1 MIHSFSTPFVVDT
14 NVDCSVAYGGTGLM
28 RYLTLKCSIKDSALV
43 VKVRGLANDSIYYSK
58 FIGSSE
64 QLNCCLHKKYVI
76 QRFHLSY

>member
-1 MIHSFSTPFVVDT
+1 MIHSFSSPIEVDT
-14 NVDCSVAYGGTGLM
+14 NVDCSVAYDETGLT
-28 RYLTLKCSIKDSALV
+28 RYLTPKCSIKDSAPV
-43 VKVRGLANDSIYYSK
+43 VKGRGLANDSIYYSK

>member
-1 MIHSFSTPFVVDT
+1 MIHSFLNPFEVDT

-28 RYLTLKCSIKDSALV
+28 RYLTLKCSIEDSDPV
-43 VKVRGLANDSIYYSK
+43 VKGRGLANDSIYYSK

-64 QLNCCLHKKYVI
+64 QLNCCLHKMYVI